1 MNDLPLEVRTVLKEY
16 IKQKSYFPK
25 KYLSKF
31 QINRIDFNFYGG
43 TENLTICQG
52 AMILSYLIINGISVQ
67 QILLHI
73 RDVFT
78 EYSDCYEIDRA
89 VKNIGSILHY
99 LVRDVFKKKK
109 KKINDIL
116 AIFNYYR
123 NYHLYNAQIEQLKD
137 KINEKINIEENENED
152 EYSASLLSYREVK
165 DFFNENSKYIDE
177 FKEGIYNW
185 SIELVK
191 IIKNDE
197 NNSASSYKNKLKNSI
212 HG

>member
-1 MNDLPLEVRTVLKEY
+1 
-16 IKQKSYFPK
+16 
-25 KYLSKF
+25 
-31 QINRIDFNFYGG
+31 
-43 TENLTICQG
+43 
-52 AMILSYLIINGISVQ
+52 MILSYLLINGVSVQ

-78 EYSDCYEIDRA
+78 EYSDCYGIDRV
-89 VKNIGSILHY
+89 VKNIGSVLHY
-99 LVRDVFKKKK
+99 LVRDIFKTKQ

-116 AIFNYYR
+116 ALYNYYR
-123 NYHLYNAQIEQLKD
+123 NYHLYNEQIEQLKD
-137 KINEKINIEENENED
+137 KINKRINIEENENED
-152 EYSASLLSYREVK
+152 EYSASLLSYREVN

-191 IIKNDE
+191 KIKNNE
-197 NNSASSYKNKLKNSI
+197 NKSISSYKNKIKSSI